1 MSIRAINWAKHLG
14 DCKELTSTMRHI
26 LLVLADFASDED
38 TAFPRQTIIAKI
50 TGLSRPTV
58 NINLGYLQDIG
69 LIIATG
75 RKHANG
81 GTRSSEYL
89 LLIDDNPAVDQ
100 TLFYKDPDACPPFV
114 PRVRFTNAPRVR
126 DDDTGCSSDEQGGVS
141 EPNRGCS
148 SDEQGGVSEPDTLNH
163 HLEPPPEPQARTA
176 APKKRRTST
185 WPDDYHEQFW
195 SEWPKKVAKAIAM
208 TKLNRVFREDKVE
221 FTTIM
226 DGVRRYVA
234 SCEELEF
241 MMAPDKFIHGQR
253 WDDQFDNKKS
263 KKGPPSKRMAI

>member
-1 MSIRAINWAKHLG
+1 
-14 DCKELTSTMRHI
+14 
-26 LLVLADFASDED
+26 
-38 TAFPRQTIIAKI
+38 
-50 TGLSRPTV
+50 
-58 NINLGYLQDIG
+58 
-69 LIIATG
+69 
-75 RKHANG
+75 
-81 GTRSSEYL
+81 
-89 LLIDDNPAVDQ
+89 
-100 TLFYKDPDACPPFV
+100 
-114 PRVRFTNAPRVR
+114 
-126 DDDTGCSSDEQGGVS
+126 
-141 EPNRGCS
+141 
-148 SDEQGGVSEPDTLNH
+148 LNH